1 MTLSPRQSD
10 ALLALALIERRRE
23 APTSSHVAEVMPP
36 WLDHKSRP
44 QATRRQTAQGC
55 LSALAARGM
64 VEAVPKMEASIHA
77 PVRWRLTE
85 GGRAAVRRE
94 AERRT
99 PEVTA

>member
-1 MTLSPRQSD
+1 MTLTPRQSD
-10 ALLALALIERRRE
+10 ALLALAPIERRKE
-23 APTSSHVAEVMPP
+23 APIASHVAETMPP

-55 LSALAARGM
+55 LTGLAARGM
-64 VEAVPKMEASIHA
+64 VEAVPTMEASIHA